1 MGTSAESVPWAI
13 QVPIQVG
20 GVEVKP
26 GDIVFCDPVEGAVV
40 IPQELIEDVVRFL
53 PEHLKSEETIKS
65 AVKGGM
71 SVSEAFRKFR

>member
-20 GVEVKP
+20 GLDVKS
-26 GDIVFCDPVEGAVV
+26 GDIVFCDPVEGVVV

-53 PEHLKSEETIKS
+53 PGHVKSEEAIKS
-65 AVKGGM
+65 AVKDCM
-71 SVSEAFRKFR
+71 SVSEAFRRFR